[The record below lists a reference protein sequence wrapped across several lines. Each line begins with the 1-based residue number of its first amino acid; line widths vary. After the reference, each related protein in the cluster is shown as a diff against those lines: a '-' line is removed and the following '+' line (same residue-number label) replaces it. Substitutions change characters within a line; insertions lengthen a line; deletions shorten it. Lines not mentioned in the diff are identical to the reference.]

1 MTRQPYPKK
10 KKKFDMA
17 TKFRRGKVYKEKE
30 KLHNNYKWVFLFSFF
45 VKTCWTSLSR
55 GEEDDKDTLP

>member
-1 MTRQPYPKK
+1 
-10 KKKFDMA
+10 MA

-30 KLHNNYKWVFLFSFF
+30 KLHNNYKWVFLFFFF

-55 GEEDDKDTLP
+55 GEADDKDTLP